1 MGTGGISRHSPQI
14 PLHASLAPAS
24 QRGAPLHFAVR
35 KRQTFN
41 SYSWH
46 LLFLIGGGSAL
57 GWAPSATVRIA
68 LVCSVSNHRP
78 GRPPEWLAEAGHGV
92 GEEAPQCTA
101 LAMGL
106 RVAYLLKPPPSRPV
120 HFAILKPQTLQ
131 RVGCRCRCRGCGLES
146 WAFGLRDS
154 RWVGFQ
160 YMRFM
165 TRTPKNPNF
174 LKL

>member
-1 MGTGGISRHSPQI
+1 MGIGALSKWVISR
-14 PLHASLAPAS
+14 
-24 QRGAPLHFAVR
+24 
-35 KRQTFN
+35 
-41 SYSWH
+41 
-46 LLFLIGGGSAL
+46 
-57 GWAPSATVRIA
+57 VRIILTEVL
-68 LVCSVSNHRP
+68 LVAASTDPLSRGVNRNQSCPLTVVYTVMRCYN
-78 GRPPEWLAEAGHGV
+78 PEKPVHLFS
-92 GEEAPQCTA
+92 
-101 LAMGL
+101 
-106 RVAYLLKPPPSRPV
+106 YLLKPPPSRPV